1 MERGKREILPG
12 KGEKFPQ
19 RIAYFRSPD
28 SLFGTGK
35 RRGACAKAVKLR
47 GLTRRVIVRERLR
60 GSVQVVRSDQSGKSS
75 INVVGLSWRS
85 MRLQFRSFAG
95 GTDNGPA
102 HTYMVSVSPNTISP
116 NATTTARAARRFAAL
131 LCVAAVTLPVAAF
144 GQSRETS
151 KLPTLQQLPT
161 LQLQSREALGEGD
174 SIRITVFQ
182 NPDLTTETRIS
193 ERGTITFP
201 LVGEISLAGLTPV
214 DAEARI
220 ADKLIKGKFVLKPQV
235 SLNVIRVRSRQVSVL
250 GQVARPG
257 RYPLADPS
265 SSLTDILE
273 LAGGIGPTGDDNVT
287 VTMKR
292 GGKIVKI
299 EVDVPTMCRAGDF
312 SRNIRLENG
321 DVIFVQ
327 RAPVFYIYGEVQRAG
342 SYRLEQAMTVMQALS
357 VGGGVTPRG
366 TDRGLKIRRRAPD
379 GTFQAVDARLTD
391 LVQPNDVIYVRE
403 SLF

>member
-1 MERGKREILPG
+1 MWN
-12 KGEKFPQ
+12 
-19 RIAYFRSPD
+19 A
-28 SLFGTGK
+28 
-35 RRGACAKAVKLR
+35 
-47 GLTRRVIVRERLR
+47 
-60 GSVQVVRSDQSGKSS
+60 
-75 INVVGLSWRS
+75 
-85 MRLQFRSFAG
+85 
-95 GTDNGPA
+95 
-102 HTYMVSVSPNTISP
+102 ISP
-116 NATTTARAARRFAAL
+116 NAAAASRRFAGL
-131 LCVAAVTLPVAAF
+131 LCVAAMTLSAAAF
-144 GQSRETS
+144 GQSREAP
-151 KLPTLQQLPT
+151 LPTLQI
-161 LQLQSREALGEGD
+161 QSRETLGEGD

-201 LVGEISLAGLTPV
+201 LVGEIALAGLAPV

-257 RYPLADPS
+257 RYPLDDTS
-265 SSLTDILE
+265 SNLTDILA
-273 LAGGIGPTGDDNVT
+273 LAGGVSPTGDDNVT
-287 VTMKR
+287 VMVTRNGKTVKR
-292 GGKIVKI
+292 EIN
-299 EVDVPTMCRAGDF
+299 VPSMYRTGDL
-312 SRNIRLENG
+312 SRNLQLENG
-321 DVIFVQ
+321 DTIFVQ

-357 VGGGVTPRG
+357 LGGGVTPRG

-391 LVQPNDVIYVRE
+391 AVQPDDVIYVRE

>member
-1 MERGKREILPG
+1 
-12 KGEKFPQ
+12 
-19 RIAYFRSPD
+19 
-28 SLFGTGK
+28 
-35 RRGACAKAVKLR
+35 
-47 GLTRRVIVRERLR
+47 
-60 GSVQVVRSDQSGKSS
+60 
-75 INVVGLSWRS
+75 
-85 MRLQFRSFAG
+85 
-95 GTDNGPA
+95 
-102 HTYMVSVSPNTISP
+102 MVSLSPNTISP
-116 NATTTARAARRFAAL
+116 NATTTTAQAARRFAAL

-151 KLPTLQQLPT
+151 KLPTLQHLPT

-250 GQVARPG
+250 GHVARPG
-257 RYPLADPS
+257 RYPLDDTS
-265 SSLTDILE
+265 SNLTDILA
-273 LAGGIGPTGDDNVT
+273 LAGGVSPTGDDNVT
-287 VTMKR
+287 VMVTR
-292 GGKIVKI
+292 DGKTAKLEIN
-299 EVDVPTMCRAGDF
+299 VPTMYRTGDL
-312 SRNIRLENG
+312 SRNLQLENG
-321 DVIFVQ
+321 DTIFVQ

-342 SYRLEQAMTVMQALS
+342 SYRLEQGMTVMQALS

-366 TDRGLKIRRRAPD
+366 TDRGVKIRRKTGD
-379 GTFQAVDARLTD
+379 GTQAIDARLID
-391 LVQPNDVIYVRE
+391 PVQADDVIYVRE